1 MKDIQERFNK
11 RYEVDSTTG
20 CWVWQGGKTH
30 IYPRM
35 SIDNKGVSMHRYSLE
50 QKLGRPINEGM
61 YACHLCNNTKCV
73 NPDHLYE
80 GSPLDNARDREE
92 FGNTL
97 RGRKLVPRSQET
109 KDKISAKLKGIPLSE
124 ETKAKMKGRIS
135 PLRGIPLSDETKS
148 KISDSNKG
156 RTPWNKGVTGYKQPR
171 TKQ

>member
-1 MKDIQERFNK
+1 MKLTGSINSYLNYKGLIMKDIQERFNK

-30 IYPRM
+30 I
-35 SIDNKGVSMHRYSLE
+35 
-50 QKLGRPINEGM
+50 